1 MFLYEFRGNWVILEM
16 SPLARLELWQRP
28 FNPWILTR
36 NKIEEDLLILFL
48 ARVRS
53 LARPLVQMRE
63 IEWRIG
69 RNHACRGWEAMGYWL
84 SLCNRSDSVL

>member
-36 NKIEEDLLILFL
+36 NKIEEDLL
-48 ARVRS
+48 S
-53 LARPLVQMRE
+53 
-63 IEWRIG
+63 
-69 RNHACRGWEAMGYWL
+69 
-84 SLCNRSDSVL
+84 